1 MTIET
6 NILRIFIDI
15 FTQVA
20 FSIGKFFYLL
30 ELCVFENDGYLKSEF
45 VLGHYNF
52 QVMKR

>member
-1 MTIET
+1 M
-6 NILRIFIDI
+6 NDNRNKYLKDFYL